1 MPGPEPVLVFPG
13 ADGRPRKV
21 TESQYRR
28 ETQQQSN
35 VREIQAYFKDAV
47 CVTTNSHGVKGAYRV
62 ERNNQLLGTG
72 FGIPLPLSTYDNLDW
87 RARFPP
93 KKTYDQYQQEKA
105 VYEKRKAAQAEAQRK
120 SDEAEAVIR
129 EAWRETFKGVAATA
143 ARCAAESPAHYDEQH
158 FVTIRGTFDK
168 QHLARA
174 CEQRNQRFRDE
185 AAERAREAERLARLA
200 LEEAERKAQAAAVAV
215 ARAEREARERVEAKQ
230 ALAERKALEKAKAEA
245 KKAARDQRAADEAAR
260 EAARCKAASDEKKR
274 LKAEK
279 KAKKRAELPVAAEQ
293 RRLAE
298 QREQDAKDQAE
309 RIAKAKA
316 QLLNRELVRHK

>member
-35 VREIQAYFKDAV
+35 MREIQAYFKDAV

-62 ERNNQLLGTG
+62 ERNNQLLDTG
-72 FGIPLPLSTYDNLDW
+72 FGIPPPLSTYGNLDR
-87 RARFPP
+87 RARFHP
-93 KKTYDQYQQEKA
+93 KTYEQYQQEKA

-120 SDEAEAVIR
+120 ADEAEAIIR

-158 FVTIRGTFDK
+158 LVTIRGTFDK

-200 LEEAERKAQAAAVAV
+200 LGEAERKAQAAAVAV

-245 KKAARDQRAADEAAR
+245 KKALRDQRAADEAAK
-260 EAARCKAASDEKKR
+260 EAAKCKAASEEKKR

-309 RIAKAKA
+309 RVAKAKA
-316 QLLNRELVRHK
+316 QLLNRDLVRHK